1 MLLFLAGCSANLE
14 QLWSVGVNACFT
26 NYKDISEV
34 ATKLETLSA
43 NLDEKNPKPE
53 IMAIMGCYNYQLGNY
68 TQAEQMLKQ
77 AFSVPKEL
85 NRPDVQG
92 ATAGALG
99 LIYLRE
105 MQKAKITKP
114 YIDLASKHWLGRWM
128 LVLFYIEHYRVSNY
142 AEYLIKAVE
151 QMQAKHTIEGKTS
164 ATERLLTH
172 IQIIITMEEV
182 CGNDPES
189 ELCSMEDLKDEKLYL
204 FNTAYG
210 FLSMLLKV
218 PPFNKGDI
226 GKKVKPPLL

>member
-1 MLLFLAGCSANLE
+1 MGCGSNLE
-14 QLWSVGVNACFT
+14 GLWSVNIGACFS
-26 NYKDISEV
+26 NYSDISEV

-43 NLDEKNPKPE
+43 NLDENNPKPE

-68 TQAEQMLKQ
+68 TQAEQLLKQ
-77 AFSVPKEL
+77 AISVPKEL
-85 NRPDVQG
+85 TRPNVQG

-99 LIYLRE
+99 LIYLKE

-114 YIDLASKHWLGRWM
+114 YIELASNSWLGRWM
-128 LVLFYIEHYRVSNY
+128 LVLFYIEHYRVSGY
-142 AEYLIKAVE
+142 ADYLIKAVE
-151 QMQAKHTIEGKTS
+151 QMEAKHSEEGQTS

-172 IQIIITMEEV
+172 IQVIITMEEI
-182 CGNDPES
+182 CANDPES
-189 ELCSMEDLKDEKLYL
+189 ELCSMDDLKDEKLYL

-210 FLSMLLKV
+210 FLSMLLKL